1 MILATGNQ
9 NEIINNFMD
18 KKNTIK
24 RVLFIDDISMIDFDN
39 IGCHWTSNMSYA
51 HAGGGMNGFSKGK
64 FQVTLLT
71 SRTGINKEATKI
83 SREGYP
89 HEKEIVLNENT
100 ALKVVYLLVVPMI
113 NGKLD
118 YSKQERFIISGNT
131 GNRVDKWVKIYKN
144 NDNK

>member
-1 MILATGNQ
+1 MKIATELE

-24 RVLFIDDISMIDFDN
+24 RVLFIDDIGMIDFAN

-51 HAGGGMNGFSKGK
+51 HSGGGMNGFSKGK

-71 SRTGINKEATKI
+71 SRTMINKEATKI

-89 HEKEIVLNENT
+89 HEKEVVLSENT
-100 ALKVVYLLVVPMI
+100 TLKVVYLLVVPMI

-118 YSKQERFIISGNT
+118 YSKQERYIANGNT
-131 GNRVDKWVKIYKN
+131 GNRVDIWVKNLK
-144 NDNK
+144 